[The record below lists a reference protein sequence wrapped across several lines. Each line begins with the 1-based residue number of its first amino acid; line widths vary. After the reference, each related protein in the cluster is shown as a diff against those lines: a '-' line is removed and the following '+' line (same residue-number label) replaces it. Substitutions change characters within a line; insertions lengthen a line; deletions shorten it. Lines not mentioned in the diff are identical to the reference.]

1 MLLSELEGMPFRYY
15 IHRVYT
21 LLWDIA
27 NGAYPSI
34 DLFNDKEIDTLM
46 KGEDLEDVK
55 SPFWK
60 FSPNMKVEPLPLME
74 LTTTKDV
81 FARRRQMKILS
92 FFTTVNK
99 MLRILSLEVQ
109 HIEEEVIA
117 VSLY

>member
-1 MLLSELEGMPFRYY
+1 MLLSELEGMPFRYH

-60 FSPNMKVEPLPLME
+60 FSPNMTVEPLPLME
-74 LTTTKDV
+74 LTTTKDIFV
-81 FARRRQMKILS
+81 RRRQLKILS
-92 FFTTVNK
+92 FFTTLNK
-99 MLRILSLEVQ
+99 MLKILSLEVQ